1 MIPADLAEAAK
12 AILVLLRAE
21 GIHATLIGLLPEG
34 NPLVICQAER
44 DVIPLC
50 EMILDKYRVPE
61 GATLN

>member
-21 GIHATLIGLLPEG
+21 GIHATLIGQLPDG
-34 NPLVICQAER
+34 RPLVICQAER
-44 DVIPLC
+44 DVLPLC
-50 EMILDKYRVPE
+50 QLVQGAYRTPE